1 MGREERS
8 AAPAQAAVPAPSLS
22 TKEAGEALR
31 ELFFGV
37 LPALPAGIHHVLGY
51 SCWATAGLCHGAPQ
65 ITAWG
70 CPTPLG
76 AAFPSSAPFHLM
88 AIVSN
93 LYGVCL
99 VFKCIYFCM
108 FAIFS

>member
-1 MGREERS
+1 M
-8 AAPAQAAVPAPSLS
+8 
-22 TKEAGEALR
+22 
-31 ELFFGV
+31 
-37 LPALPAGIHHVLGY
+37 LGY
-51 SCWATAGLCHGAPQ
+51 SCWATAGLCHGIPQ

-70 CPTPLG
+70 CLK
-76 AAFPSSAPFHLM
+76 PSQGLPSPPQPHFTFM